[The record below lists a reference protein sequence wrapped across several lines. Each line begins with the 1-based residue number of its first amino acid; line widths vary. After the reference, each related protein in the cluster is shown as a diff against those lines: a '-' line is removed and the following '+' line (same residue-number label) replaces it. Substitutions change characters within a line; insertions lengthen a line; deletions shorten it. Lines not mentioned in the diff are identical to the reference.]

1 MPDLLLELFSEEIP
15 ARMQRKAAGELK
27 KLVTDALVDGG
38 LTYEGAKEYWTPR
51 RLALDIRGVSARSA
65 DIREERKGPRTD
77 APEQAIAGFL
87 RGAGLE
93 SIDQAEVKS
102 DPKKGDFYVAL
113 IEKPGREAADIIA
126 DVMPSIIQNFPWPK
140 SMRWGEA
147 SREPGSLKWVRP
159 LHSILCTFGP
169 ETEEPE
175 VIPFEVSGIASGN
188 QTRGHRFLSPGV
200 ITVKRFDDYVSQLE
214 KAHVVL
220 DAERRKEN
228 VLQDAK
234 NLAFAQGFELVE
246 DAGLLEEVANLVE
259 WPTVLM
265 GEFDE
270 AFLDIPPEVVQLT
283 IRENQ
288 KCFVMRAPHPE
299 PVEGE
304 GLGDEASLA
313 PRFLLVSNIIPSDGG
328 KEVAR
333 GNGKVVAARLSDARF
348 FWETDLQQ
356 TAKEGGFDEWVKG
369 LDNVT
374 FHAKLGSQ
382 GERIQRIMALAEE
395 LAPVVGADPEK
406 AARAAFLAK
415 ADLQSAMVFEFP
427 EVQGKMGRRY
437 YEVHAGL
444 APSSF
449 EASLRSAPQDEGS
462 GEPANHP
469 HPEVAAE
476 RPSKGEDGWTSADH
490 ASVALAIEE
499 HYKPLGPTDDVPT
512 DPVSVAVAL
521 ADKLDTLIGF
531 WVIDEKPTGS
541 KDPYA
546 LRRAALGVI
555 RLVLENGVRLQLDR
569 LFDAQL
575 LLREI
580 DISDDEDQAALLH
593 AILHEIAAHGV
604 FSAAV
609 RAIIDQIE
617 GDAPEWIEKITG
629 HKPDVSD
636 DLLAFFHD
644 RLKVFLK
651 DEGVRHDVIDAVLT
665 RQSDDLLVVTLKA
678 RALQKLVETDDGE
691 NLIQG
696 YRRAANILAAEE
708 KKETRVADTVE
719 PDLFETDE
727 ERALFETLED
737 VEKLATNAI
746 EAENYEEA
754 MSRLA
759 SLRAPIDAFF
769 ETVHVNAEDEKVR
782 ANRLA
787 LLARIRA
794 ATATVA
800 DLSRIGG

>member
-15 ARMQRKAAGELK
+15 ARMQRKAAGDLK

-51 RLALDIRGVSARSA
+51 RLALDIRGISARSA

-93 SIDQAEVKS
+93 SIDQAEVKT
-102 DPKKGDFYVAL
+102 DPKKGDFYVAV
-113 IEKPGREAADIIA
+113 IEKPGREAAELIA
-126 DVMPSIIQNFPWPK
+126 EVMPGIIQNFPWPR

-175 VIPFEVSGIASGN
+175 VIPFGVSGIASSN
-188 QTRGHRFLSPGV
+188 ETRGHRFLSSGV

-220 DAERRKEN
+220 DAERRKEII
-228 VLQDAK
+228 LQDAK

-288 KCFVMRAPHPE
+288 KCFVMQAQD
-299 PVEGE
+299 EGK
-304 GLGDEASLA
+304 LA
-313 PRFLLVSNIIPSDGG
+313 NKFLLVSNIIPSDGG

-356 TAKEGGFDEWVKG
+356 TAKEGGFDEWVRG

-382 GERIQRIMALAEE
+382 GERIKRITALAEE

-406 AARAAFLAK
+406 ARRAAFLAK

-437 YEVHAGL
+437 
-444 APSSF
+444 
-449 EASLRSAPQDEGS
+449 
-462 GEPANHP
+462 
-469 HPEVAAE
+469 AE
-476 RPSKGEDGWTSADH
+476 RAGED

-531 WVIDEKPTGS
+531 WAIEEKPTGS

-555 RLVLENGVRLQLDR
+555 RLLLENGVRLQLDR

-580 DISDDEDQAALLH
+580 DTSDDEEQAALLH
-593 AILHEIAAHGV
+593 AILREIATHGV

-665 RQSDDLLVVTLKA
+665 QKSDDLLAVTLKA

-691 NLIQG
+691 NLVQG

-708 KKETRVADTVE
+708 KKETKIAETVA

-737 VEKLATNAI
+737 VEMLATNAI
-746 EAENYEEA
+746 EAENFEEA

-800 DLSRIGG
+800 DLNRIGG

>member
-15 ARMQRKAAGELK
+15 ARMQRKAAGDLK

-51 RLALDIRGVSARSA
+51 RLALDVRGISARSA

-102 DPKKGDFYVAL
+102 DPKKGDFYVAV

-126 DVMPSIIQNFPWPK
+126 GVMPAIIQNFPWPK

-147 SREPGSLKWVRP
+147 SREAGSLKWVRP

-175 VIPFEVSGIASGN
+175 VISFEVSGIASGN
-188 QTRGHRFLSPGV
+188 ETHGHRFLSPGV
-200 ITVKRFDDYVSQLE
+200 MTVKRFDDYVSQLE
-214 KAHVVL
+214 KAHVIL
-220 DAERRKEN
+220 DAERRKEMI
-228 VLQDAK
+228 LQDAK

-246 DAGLLEEVANLVE
+246 DNGLLEEVANLVE

-288 KCFVMRAPHPE
+288 KCFVMQAQ
-299 PVEGE
+299 G
-304 GLGDEASLA
+304 GASLA

-348 FWETDLQQ
+348 FWESDLQQ
-356 TAKEGGFDEWVKG
+356 TAKEDGFDEWVRG

-382 GERIQRIMALAEE
+382 GERIKRIMTLAEG

-406 AARAAFLAK
+406 AKRAAFLAK

-437 YEVHAGL
+437 AEQAG
-444 APSSF
+444 
-449 EASLRSAPQDEGS
+449 E
-462 GEPANHP
+462 N
-469 HPEVAAE
+469 
-476 RPSKGEDGWTSADH
+476 T
-490 ASVALAIEE
+490 SVALAIEE

-521 ADKLDTLIGF
+521 ADKLDTLTGF
-531 WVIDEKPTGS
+531 WSIDEKPTGS

-555 RLVLENGVRLQLDR
+555 RLLLENGVRLQLDR
-569 LFDAQL
+569 LFDAQIL
-575 LLREI
+575 LCEI
-580 DISDDEDQAALLH
+580 DTADDDDQAALLK
-593 AILHEIAAHGV
+593 AVLHEIATHGV
-604 FSAAV
+604 FSSAV

-665 RQSDDLLVVTLKA
+665 EKSDDLLAVTLKA

-708 KKETRVADTVE
+708 KKGTKIAETVDAG
-719 PDLFETDE
+719 LFDTDE

-746 EAENYEEA
+746 EAENFEEA